1 MLSTLMRS
9 LVQLENG
16 RYGELLRLEADHYC
30 RRCGASISPHD
41 LFGFGEG
48 VCPSC
53 RR

>member
-1 MLSTLMRS
+1 MIPTLTRS
-9 LVQLENG
+9 LVQLEHG
-16 RYGELLRLEADHYC
+16 RYTPLVRLEDGRYC

-41 LFGFGEG
+41 LSGVGEG